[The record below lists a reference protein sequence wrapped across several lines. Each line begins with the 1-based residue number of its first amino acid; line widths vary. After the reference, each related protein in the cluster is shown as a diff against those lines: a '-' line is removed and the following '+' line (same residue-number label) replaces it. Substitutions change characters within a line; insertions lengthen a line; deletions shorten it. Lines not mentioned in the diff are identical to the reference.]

1 MMMPLA
7 PPRPS
12 STRTLRNN
20 PLVTFAAGA
29 VLMMAISLLYSATQH
44 SSVDLLMD
52 DGRFNA
58 PSYANIDNVHPSM
71 DSSVLTTAAKD
82 ISDAVTKEL
91 QDLHQAN
98 LKILGE
104 SKAKILKEIDQA
116 KQKALA
122 EIDSARSTATSAA
135 ARALAKDNTRNTDE
149 VAAKP
154 NDLLETDTTEKGDLI
169 ETKNAE
175 TSEVP
180 TPLGISQADSSIKD
194 FEPQERVVI
203 ASKIHGEFHWGI
215 LEQTLCLLQYAY
227 NNRVNYDIVI
237 FSTVPID
244 DKEED
249 VNRVKKMVA
258 PASFTVVVDNPGL
271 HEQVKSLTLEE
282 QKDVLLRCNT
292 STIDELTW
300 DTKCQDEGLQWPVK
314 MSYTWQAEFRSLQL
328 WKREELKPYKWM
340 MWIDADAYSTNVWKY
355 DPVATAIRNDM
366 VLFFANWPKGRAS
379 GKGFASRFHK
389 AFDDT
394 GIFEEGETLC
404 SVSLQDGHLVP
415 SGGVCRQGVTIPQ
428 VHGFFHITNLDFMRS
443 PPAQK
448 FFEAY
453 IGETHFSRKF
463 DDQLA
468 VTAVG
473 GVLAPNRSCD
483 MTSYGVDLG
492 LWHNGDIM
500 GKPARRTAVV
510 KFTKWWKANATELF
524 PEALNCKV
532 VYNG

>member
-1 MMMPLA
+1 
-7 PPRPS
+7 
-12 STRTLRNN
+12 
-20 PLVTFAAGA
+20 
-29 VLMMAISLLYSATQH
+29 
-44 SSVDLLMD
+44 MD
-52 DGRFNA
+52 DGRLNA
-58 PSYANIDNVHPSM
+58 PSNSNNNLHSSI
-71 DSSVLTTAAKD
+71 DSSALATAAED

-91 QDLHQAN
+91 QDVQQKS
-98 LKILGE
+98 LKTLGE
-104 SKAKILKEIDQA
+104 FKATILKEIDQA
-116 KQKALA
+116 KQKALF
-122 EIDSARSTATSAA
+122 EIESAKSAASAA
-135 ARALAKDNTRNTDE
+135 ARLAKDDSKNDDE
-149 VAAKP
+149 VPERP
-154 NDLLETDTTEKGDLI
+154 NDLLEKDTNEREDLTNPD
-169 ETKNAE
+169 TKNE
-175 TSEVP
+175 DTSELS
-180 TPLGISQADSSIKD
+180 TPLGISQADSPIKD
-194 FEPQERVVI
+194 FERQERVVI

-215 LEQTLCLLQYAY
+215 LEQTLCLLQHAY

-244 DKEED
+244 DKMED

-271 HEQVKSLTLEE
+271 HEQVNSLTIDE

-300 DTKCQDEGLQWPVK
+300 DTKCQDEGIQWPVK

-366 VLFFANWPKGRAS
+366 VLFFANWPKGRAF

-389 AFDDT
+389 AFDYT
-394 GIFEEGETLC
+394 GIFKEGETLC
-404 SVSLQDGHLVP
+404 SMSLQDGHLVP

-453 IGETHFSRKF
+453 IGKTHFSRKF

-468 VTAVG
+468 ITAVG
-473 GVLAPNRSCD
+473 GVLAPNQSCD

-524 PEALNCKV
+524 PEASKCKV